1 MQKKGRVNYMLE
13 KGEWINAIIAK
24 IILFTRLKKIEWY
37 IIKEYRN
44 SWAKRIAINIII
56 NSSDIIIPNKIGLLT
71 SKRVDEISI
80 LALKAKINLQTQRTS
95 NGFGWE
101 QKDKAIILIVTAIV
115 STSWISLLINT
126 RTGTAIAVV
135 K

>member
-44 SWAKRIAINIII
+44 SLAKRIAINFII
-56 NSSDIIIPNKIGLLT
+56 NSSDIIIPDKISLLT

-80 LALKAKINLQTQRTS
+80 LALKAKTNPQTQRTS

-115 STSWISLLINT
+115 STNWISLLINT

>member
-1 MQKKGRVNYMLE
+1 MQKKGRVNYTFE

-56 NSSDIIIPNKIGLLT
+56 DSSDIIIPNKIGLLT

-80 LALKAKINLQTQRTS
+80 LALKAKTSPQT
-95 NGFGWE
+95 
-101 QKDKAIILIVTAIV
+101 
-115 STSWISLLINT
+115 
-126 RTGTAIAVV
+126 
-135 K
+135 